1 MSIKFTAVEDRF
13 RALIEHCADGIVA
26 LAADGTFRY
35 ASASIVQVSG
45 YTAMELIGQ
54 SAFGLVHPDD
64 RDHALARFRETM
76 AECGRVVRA
85 EFRMRQR
92 NGTVRWVEVVAT
104 NLLRNPAVQAVLAT
118 YRDVTERK
126 QTETELRR
134 CHEDLESRV
143 AERTSELEA
152 VNRALRAEIADRQ
165 QVEAALAGSRAQL
178 AAVIESAMDA
188 IVSIDAEHRIVLFN
202 HAAELMFRRSAAA
215 TIGEPI
221 DVLLPAGFRRI
232 HRQYV
237 ESFAAEPRSAR
248 RCMAG
253 TYVTGVRA
261 DGEEFPAES
270 AISKAELGGKTLYTA
285 ILRDVSERLRAEE
298 QLRASSEMLRAL
310 AARYES
316 VREEERSRIA
326 REVHDELGQALTG
339 LKIDLS
345 TLARDVR
352 NRLPDAEQ
360 RVDAMT
366 RLVGETID
374 FVRELSA
381 QLRPPVLDDVGLAAA
396 IEWQA
401 QEFQSRTGVVCRLV
415 SSLPD
420 EELPTD
426 VSTALF
432 RILQEALT
440 NVARHAGATF
450 VHIRLDKADSVIIL
464 TVTDNGRGIT
474 PEEIE
479 NVRSLGLVGM
489 RERSLLLGGNV
500 TITGQPGNGTT
511 VTARI
516 PVVYDSRSPGDV
528 DPAGV
533 AR

>member
-1 MSIKFTAVEDRF
+1 
-13 RALIEHCADGIVA
+13 
-26 LAADGTFRY
+26 
-35 ASASIVQVSG
+35 
-45 YTAMELIGQ
+45 
-54 SAFGLVHPDD
+54 
-64 RDHALARFRETM
+64 
-76 AECGRVVRA
+76 
-85 EFRMRQR
+85 
-92 NGTVRWVEVVAT
+92 
-104 NLLRNPAVQAVLAT
+104 
-118 YRDVTERK
+118 
-126 QTETELRR
+126 
-134 CHEDLESRV
+134 
-143 AERTSELEA
+143 
-152 VNRALRAEIADRQ
+152 
-165 QVEAALAGSRAQL
+165 
-178 AAVIESAMDA
+178 
-188 IVSIDAEHRIVLFN
+188 
-202 HAAELMFRRSAAA
+202 
-215 TIGEPI
+215 
-221 DVLLPAGFRRI
+221 
-232 HRQYV
+232 
-237 ESFAAEPRSAR
+237 
-248 RCMAG
+248 
-253 TYVTGVRA
+253 
-261 DGEEFPAES
+261 
-270 AISKAELGGKTLYTA
+270 
-285 ILRDVSERLRAEE
+285 
-298 QLRASSEMLRAL
+298 MLRAL